1 MLLSLLPISLKAQS
15 MPHAFTDGDII
26 YADQINENFEY
37 LLKRTAIHQTNV
49 DCDAGETINSAL
61 EKYNHIII
69 SGTCNE
75 NIFIDNSDSLQKI
88 LIFEGATG
96 DPNNDKITASTTD
109 NATIHIVWPI
119 FVQFKNLTIS
129 GGDRGIHMHYQGT
142 MGQIDNCIIENNQKD
157 GIAVWTAAAIDIE
170 NSIVRN
176 NGLNGWGNGLSI
188 WDAYAGISNSKIE
201 NHVNGNGI
209 GIWGNSTGWINK
221 NEIIEAKYD
230 GISIGEN
237 SVGYVG
243 GDPNDDGS
251 SNGNT
256 ITGPFERGIQISENS
271 YADIKANNV
280 TGYERKGILI
290 NRNSSARIGSDNDRD
305 TYDSSMRSNY
315 GNTLDGYVLPGESV
329 EEWQTGIQVS
339 ESSTVQLHRNLIEN
353 NSGRGIKV
361 SENSILVLGGGNIIQ
376 NNKHTESDGEVDGT
390 GIELKS
396 GSS

>member
-1 MLLSLLPISLKAQS
+1 M
-15 MPHAFTDGDII
+15 
-26 YADQINENFEY
+26 
-37 LLKRTAIHQTNV
+37 
-49 DCDAGETINSAL
+49 

-75 NIFIDNSDSLQKI
+75 NIFIDNSESLQKI

-96 DPNNDKITASTTD
+96 DPNIDKITASTTD

-188 WDAYAGISNSKIE
+188 WDSYAGISNSKIE

-209 GIWGNSTGWINK
+209 GIWGNSTGWIKK
-221 NEIIEAKYD
+221 NEIRTAKYD

-237 SVGYVG
+237 SVGYIG
-243 GDPNDDGS
+243 GDPDDDGS

-280 TGYERKGILI
+280 TGYEREGILI

-305 TYDSSMRSNY
+305 TYDSPMRRPSR
-315 GNTLDGYVLPGESV
+315 TRKALPHVPPEG
-329 EEWQTGIQVS
+329 
-339 ESSTVQLHRNLIEN
+339 
-353 NSGRGIKV
+353 
-361 SENSILVLGGGNIIQ
+361 
-376 NNKHTESDGEVDGT
+376 
-390 GIELKS
+390 
-396 GSS
+396 